1 MKGPLSIPIPAAA
14 PTLHDITDTRPPP
27 PRPQVEVFGSPP
39 DMEGNIDLPIAL
51 RRARRSS
58 SALRVSTSTVQSSK
72 PEHSPAS
79 SSGLPTPADST
90 DSIAST
96 PRGRGRPRKKVRF
109 SDPGP
114 ALDQLLSSV
123 SSSTGLTPMVR
134 RTSLAAPKRRHSTPV
149 KPSSTPAGSRRGS
162 GLGLDN
168 PSSPF
173 SGDVTIVPLRQVLDG
188 RVKRR
193 IRRNGLSEEM
203 NTIHAEKKR
212 RSAELQRLK
221 NDLAYKDAEI
231 VQLRES
237 QQRLRDSQR
246 QHTQETC
253 ASDPDETIDTVVG
266 DTERIFDLE
275 REVADLRRQ
284 LLGRSPRA
292 GAPNISDHTP
302 RHDWTM
308 AARDPFAAED
318 YSMMDVGS
326 FPADHSANGDD
337 DDDDDDVFGDMTM
350 ADLHCST
357 PSRSTIKGAPV
368 TGAGSFPTPP
378 ATSPLAAM
386 APCTPNS
393 LRSPTP
399 RSNSSSVQASLPDP
413 DKQVLEEELTS
424 LQLEVAKITTTLK
437 SYQSLATRVSE
448 KMAAFT
454 TTTPALADSDAIVAA
469 IAANPSSPD
478 PVLEARITTLLT
490 TVSDRSAALL
500 SLSSSLSNLGFQGS
514 DAGEIIASL
523 ASAFRTARL
532 ELEYLTPGEVTL
544 PLTSAGAAV
553 LDLLLARL
561 RDLSKRTRED
571 ESAIDEYHAQELSL
585 RKQLAARVDIA
596 DDLGKEVAS
605 LKADLSARDATVAEL
620 QVGLDRLKGAAAGYA
635 RDVAELEKL
644 VERLETQRLAALDEC
659 EQRLQDSARDKEDEL
674 AASAAENEVVVG
686 ALEAKLAASAADKVA
701 AVDALEAKLA
711 ASAAEKDAAVS
722 ALEANLAAAVA
733 QAGDLRAALATAG
746 ADAALAAQTHADETR
761 ALNADHGR
769 QLALRDARVVELRA
783 EVERVSEALRA
794 AHETVVRLRADADRL
809 EDRLCDEQDAAVAAV
824 DAMKA
829 QLEMVVAMGQ
839 QFLTAATPKAAA
851 RPPRSTPSSALG
863 GGAGALDA
871 TPTPAVRPGG
881 LFDAGKA
888 RRRSSSVA
896 SLGDDA
902 ESPAGPAP
910 ASPTRTTKR
919 RRYDSGLGFLDEEE
933 VNASMT

>member
-1 MKGPLSIPIPAAA
+1 
-14 PTLHDITDTRPPP
+14 
-27 PRPQVEVFGSPP
+27 
-39 DMEGNIDLPIAL
+39 MEDNTDLPIAL

-58 SALRVSTSTVQSSK
+58 SALRISTSTVHSSK

-79 SSGLPTPADST
+79 SSCLPTPADST

-96 PRGRGRPRKKVRF
+96 PRKRGRPRKKVRF

-114 ALDQLLSSV
+114 ALDQLLSNVS

-134 RTSLAAPKRRHSTPV
+134 RTSLAAPKRRHSTPAR
-149 KPSSTPAGSRRGS
+149 PSSAPAGSRRGS
-162 GLGLDN
+162 GLGLDSS
-168 PSSPF
+168 SSPF
-173 SGDVTIVPLRQVLDG
+173 GGDVTIVPLRQVLDG

-246 QHTQETC
+246 QQTQETS

-275 REVADLRRQ
+275 CEVADLRRQ
-284 LLGRSPRA
+284 LLGRSSRTGVPDV
-292 GAPNISDHTP
+292 SDHTP
-302 RHDWTM
+302 RHNWTLV
-308 AARDPFAAED
+308 ARDPFAAED
-318 YSMMDVGS
+318 YSMMDAGS

-337 DDDDDDVFGDMTM
+337 DDDEDDDDVFGDVTM

-368 TGAGSFPTPP
+368 TGASSFPTPP

-413 DKQVLEEELTS
+413 EKQVLEEELTS

-454 TTTPALADSDAIVAA
+454 PTTPALADSDAIVAA
-469 IAANPSSPD
+469 IAANPCSPD
-478 PVLEARITTLLT
+478 PVLEARITALLT

-514 DAGEIIASL
+514 DAGEIVASL

-605 LKADLSARDATVAEL
+605 LKANLSARDAAVAEL

-635 RDVAELEKL
+635 RDAAELEKL

-674 AASAAENEVVVG
+674 AASAAE
-686 ALEAKLAASAADKVA
+686 KDA
-701 AVDALEAKLA
+701 AVGALEAKLA

-722 ALEANLAAAVA
+722 SLEAKLAAAVA
-733 QAGDLRAALATAG
+733 EAGDLRMALATAG
-746 ADAALAAQTHADETR
+746 ADAALAAQAHADETH
-761 ALNADHGR
+761 ALNAETHALSADHGR
-769 QLALRDARVVELRA
+769 QLALRDARVAELRG
-783 EVERVSEALRA
+783 EVERVNEALRA
-794 AHETVVRLRADADRL
+794 AHETIARLRADAERL
-809 EDRLCDEQDAAVAAV
+809 EDRLCDEQDAAMSAV

-839 QFLTAATPKAAA
+839 QFLTTATPKAA
-851 RPPRSTPSSALG
+851 RTSRSAPGSALRG
-863 GGAGALDA
+863 VVDA
-871 TPTPAVRPGG
+871 APASAVRPGG

-888 RRRSSSVA
+888 RRRSSSGA
-896 SLGDDA
+896 SLADDA
-902 ESPAGPAP
+902 GESHASPAGPAP

-933 VNASMT
+933 VNA